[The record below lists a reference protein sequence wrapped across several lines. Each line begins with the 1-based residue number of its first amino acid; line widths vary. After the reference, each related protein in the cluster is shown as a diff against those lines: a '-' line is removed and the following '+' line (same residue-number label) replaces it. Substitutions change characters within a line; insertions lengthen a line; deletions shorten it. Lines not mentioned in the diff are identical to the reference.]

1 MIPERERER
10 VCRCVAVISGEQ
22 LAYERLRRVYSCR
35 YAHPCIATNGT
46 YLTGI
51 LIEEEDMEEIMI
63 MDNTKKGYRIGHEG
77 DGVVTEQPRARGTV
91 QDQIC
96 PTVLT
101 QTGGGCGVIVN
112 TPIRCNL
119 GISPNRI
126 ANEGIIADGPMKTIS
141 IGHGGIA
148 LPKVTEVADMKEDRL
163 KALIENPMPKEE
175 VQKLI
180 QTNKLTVRK
189 LTPKECWRLMGMT
202 DEDYFKAAE
211 VCSESQLYKQAGN
224 SIVVDVLE
232 AIFDTMLTETKT
244 TQQMKLGDW

>member
-1 MIPERERER
+1 MSDSI
-10 VCRCVAVISGEQ
+10 CKCVAVISKDQ
-22 LAYERLRRVYSCR
+22 LSYERLRRVYSCR
-35 YAHPCIATNGT
+35 YAHPCIAINGT

-51 LIEEEDMEEIMI
+51 LLEEDDMEELTIR
-63 MDNTKKGYRIGHEG
+63 DNTRKGYRIGYEG

-91 QDQIC
+91 QSQMS

-101 QTGGGCGVIVN
+101 QQGGGCGVIVKK
-112 TPIRCNL
+112 PLKYNL
-119 GISPNRI
+119 GISIFRMASDGYDP
-126 ANEGIIADGPMKTIS
+126 AGPMKTINVA
-141 IGHGGIA
+141 GLDIA
-148 LPKVTEVADMKEDRL
+148 IPKVTEVDDMSEDRL
-163 KALIENPMPKEE
+163 KSLIENPMPEDE

-180 QTNKLTVRK
+180 EQNKLTVRK
-189 LTPKECWRLMGMT
+189 LTPKECWRLMGMS

-244 TQQMKLGDW
+244 TQQMKLGEW